1 MFEWLFFELRISIWS
16 HTELIVATVLESNVM
31 YVKWLDY
38 IYGKNFAMK
47 TVSIFDEFE
56 MRLTNL
62 KEWVNKVIIIWE
74 LR

>member
-1 MFEWLFFELRISIWS
+1 MINTWS
-16 HTELIVATVLESNVM
+16 HTELIVATVLKSKVT
-31 YVKWLDY
+31 YVRMLDD
-38 IYGKNFAMK
+38 IYGKNFEMK
-47 TVSIFDEFE
+47 TVKNFDEFV

>member
-1 MFEWLFFELRISIWS
+1 MINTWS
-16 HTELIVATVLESNVM
+16 HTELIVATVLKSKVM
-31 YVKWLDY
+31 YVRMLDD
-38 IYGKNFAMK
+38 IYGKNFEMK
-47 TVSIFDEFE
+47 TVKNFDEFV